1 MESLEA
7 PQCQLDFS
15 PIYSITSS
23 IVSFFLPCIIML
35 IIYFH
40 LFAIAKHHLKEMKY
54 VKSLFFR
61 TRANYVNTYYDYAH
75 FCFRAHSRPLYRLQV
90 LQDAQQKHEELSHA
104 GHTDVIIKDNV
115 EINGGSTKTKLKND
129 KTKKSTIVTFSD
141 SPLIQEHKV
150 SFSFFFVKSSW

>member
-1 MESLEA
+1 MNDISLVCAYPNMKLQHQVINSLYSFFQDMESLEA

-54 VKSLFFR
+54 VR
-61 TRANYVNTYYDYAH
+61 
-75 FCFRAHSRPLYRLQV
+75 
-90 LQDAQQKHEELSHA
+90 
-104 GHTDVIIKDNV
+104 
-115 EINGGSTKTKLKND
+115 
-129 KTKKSTIVTFSD
+129 
-141 SPLIQEHKV
+141 
-150 SFSFFFVKSSW
+150 SFFSCTRKLRK

>member
-1 MESLEA
+1 MNIVLTFKAMMIITKNCNLLAIILNVLLFSFLQDMESLEA

-54 VKSLFFR
+54 VKSFFSY
-61 TRANYVNTYYDYAH
+61 TRKLRKYV
-75 FCFRAHSRPLYRLQV
+75 V
-90 LQDAQQKHEELSHA
+90 
-104 GHTDVIIKDNV
+104 
-115 EINGGSTKTKLKND
+115 
-129 KTKKSTIVTFSD
+129 
-141 SPLIQEHKV
+141 
-150 SFSFFFVKSSW
+150 